1 MVAELYDFT
10 QFSLQLF
17 RDVVLGNE
25 GYVDLIVNGPYTLDV
40 HNMGLVDENNAPNF
54 YDGKVRVVDYE
65 GNEIVKYAP
74 DEYMNVVAEHVE
86 PWSYLK
92 FPYLKER
99 GWKGFVEGIDT
110 SLYCATPL
118 SRLNAADGMATPKA
132 QEACD
137 EMFKTL
143 GGKPVK
149 AQLAQHWARLVEMV
163 QNAETLQMY
172 CDDPEIT
179 GDGYRVVP
187 QQITGEGFGIV
198 EAMRGTLTHHYT
210 CDENGM
216 CTSANLI
223 VGTTNNNAPIH
234 MMTKRVASTLI
245 KPGVE
250 PDQGILNMVEM
261 AFRAFDPCYSCATHS
276 LPGEMPLE
284 VQIVKGG
291 KPYREFRRN
300 C

>member
-17 RDVVLGNE
+17 RDIVLANPT
-25 GYVDLIVNGPYTLDV
+25 YLDIIANGPYTLDV
-40 HNMGLVDENNAPNF
+40 QNMGLVDEYNAPDF
-54 YDGKVRVVDYE
+54 YDGQVRVVDFEGTEICRYE
-65 GNEIVKYAP
+65 AHQYA
-74 DEYMNVVAEHVE
+74 DYVAEHVE

-92 FPYLKER
+92 FPHLKQR
-99 GWKGFVEGIDT
+99 GWKGFVEGID
-110 SLYCATPL
+110 SSIYCATPL
-118 SRLNAADGMATPKA
+118 ARLNVADRMASPRA
-132 QEACD
+132 QEAYE
-137 EMFKTL
+137 EMFAAL
-143 GGKPVK
+143 GGHPSRML
-149 AQLAQHWARLVEMV
+149 LAQHWARLVEMV
-163 QNAETLQMY
+163 QNAEALQMY

-179 GDGYRVVP
+179 GDAYRVIP
-187 QQITGEGFGIV
+187 QQVTGEGVGIV

-210 CDENGM
+210 CDQNAM

-223 VGTTNNNAPIH
+223 VGTTNNNAPIQ
-234 MMTKRVASTLI
+234 MVTRKVAETLI

-276 LPGEMPLE
+276 LPGQMPLRVRVHRGGE
-284 VQIVKGG
+284 VTHD
-291 KPYREFRRN
+291 FRRG